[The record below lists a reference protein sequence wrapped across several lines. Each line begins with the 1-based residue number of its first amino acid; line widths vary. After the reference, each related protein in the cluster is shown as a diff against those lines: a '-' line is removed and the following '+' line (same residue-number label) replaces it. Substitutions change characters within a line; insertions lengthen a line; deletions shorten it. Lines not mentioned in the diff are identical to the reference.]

1 MSGPGH
7 PDRSRAGGAAGQP
20 SMRRR
25 GPTVHIGPTLAL
37 PLARAMPH
45 LRLPI
50 LALTL
55 VGALACGKAD
65 AAAEG
70 STAADSTAAA
80 DSGTT
85 GGSTSNVNLP
95 VVAEEV
101 VDGDLVLSVNT
112 TGQVR
117 SDAEGRLRAEVAGA
131 VEKVHVRPG
140 DRVRKGQLLVELDPR
155 PFDLAVEEAQV
166 AVDLATLQHQD
177 NYRPDS
183 LATGQM
189 PAKTRL
195 DASVTRSGLAAAR
208 VRLARARFERERATI
223 VAPFDGTIDRLNVV
237 PGDRI
242 SAGQDITTIVD
253 LRNLRIEAAV
263 LEHDLPL
270 IKVGGEAV
278 ITSAALAGQSFT
290 GRVAAVL
297 PLVDSTTRAG
307 RAHVRTVG
315 NGTLRPGMYADV
327 RLEAQRLAGRRLV
340 PTRAIIERDGRPLV
354 FVIKDGRAQWTYIV
368 PGRSNG
374 RETEVLPDSVSGL
387 VPVQP
392 GDQVIVE
399 GHLTL
404 THDAPVR
411 VVASRE
417 RAPGQQD

>member
-1 MSGPGH
+1 MPQL
-7 PDRSRAGGAAGQP
+7 R
-20 SMRRR
+20 
-25 GPTVHIGPTLAL
+25 LAL
-37 PLARAMPH
+37 P
-45 LRLPI
+45 
-50 LALTL
+50 ALLFAAL
-55 VGALACGKAD
+55 VGATACDKS
-65 AAAEG
+65 AAAGEG
-70 STAADSTAAA
+70 TAGDSTAAA

-85 GGSTSNVNLP
+85 GGSSASVNLP

-101 VDGDLVLSVNT
+101 ADGDLILSVNT

-117 SDAEGRLRAEVAGA
+117 SDAEGRLRAEVGGEVTA
-131 VEKVHVRPG
+131 VNVRPG
-140 DRVRKGQLLVELDPR
+140 QRVTKGQVLVALDPR
-155 PFDLAVEEAQV
+155 PFDLAVDEAQV

-183 LATGQM
+183 IATGQL
-189 PAKTRL
+189 PSKARI
-195 DASVTRSGLAAAR
+195 DASITRSGLAAAR
-208 VRLARARFERERATI
+208 VRLDRAKFDRERANI
-223 VAPFDGTIDRLNVV
+223 LAPFDGTVDRINVV
-237 PGDRI
+237 IGDRI
-242 SAGQDITTIVD
+242 TAGADITTLVD

-290 GRVAAVL
+290 GKVSAVL

-307 RAHVRTVG
+307 RAHVRTIG

-327 RLEAQRLAGRRLV
+327 RLEAQRLTDRRLV

-354 FVIKDGRAQWTYIV
+354 FVIKNGRAQWTYIL

-374 RETEVLPDSVSGL
+374 RQTEVLPDSVTGII
-387 VPVQP
+387 PVNP

-411 VVASRE
+411 VVAKRE
-417 RAPGQQD
+417 SAPGSQD

>member
-1 MSGPGH
+1 MP
-7 PDRSRAGGAAGQP
+7 RSRLLTLAAAFALAVCGKAGAAG
-20 SMRRR
+20 
-25 GPTVHIGPTLAL
+25 
-37 PLARAMPH
+37 
-45 LRLPI
+45 
-50 LALTL
+50 
-55 VGALACGKAD
+55 
-65 AAAEG
+65 G
-70 STAADSTAAA
+70 SAAADSTAAA
-80 DSGTT
+80 DSGNT
-85 GGSTSNVNLP
+85 GGSSASVNLP

-101 VDGDLVLSVNT
+101 VDADLVLSVNT

-117 SDAEGRLRAEVAGA
+117 SDAEARIRAEVAGEVVA
-131 VEKVHVRPG
+131 VRVRPG
-140 DRVRKGQLLVELDPR
+140 DRVTKGQVLVQLDPR
-155 PFDLAVEEAQV
+155 PFDLAVQEAQV
-166 AVDLATLQHQD
+166 AVDVATLQHQE

-189 PAKTRL
+189 PPAARL
-195 DASVTRSGLAAAR
+195 EASVIRSGLAAAR
-208 VRLARARFERERATI
+208 VRLERARFERERATI
-223 VAPFDGTIDRLNVV
+223 VAPFDGTVDRVTVV
-237 PGDRI
+237 VGDRV
-242 SAGQDITTIVD
+242 SAGADLTAIID

-307 RAHVRTVG
+307 RAHVRTTG

-327 RLEAQRLAGRRLV
+327 RLEAQRLPHRRLV

-354 FVIKDGRAQWTYIV
+354 FVIKDGRAQWTYIL

-374 RETEVLPDSVSGL
+374 RVTEVLPDTVTGTI
-387 VPVQP
+387 PVNP

-411 VVASRE
+411 VVAKRE
-417 RAPGQQD
+417 RQPGQQD